1 MQTKQIKK
9 DLYWVGT
16 LDPDLRVFD
25 IIMHTEFGTSYNSY
39 VLKGSEK
46 TVLFETTKEK
56 FFDSYLESVKQ
67 VADIDHIEYI
77 VVDHTEP
84 DHAGSI
90 GKMLEQ
96 NPKIKLVGSAA
107 AINFVKEICNRDFNS
122 VIVKDGD
129 TLSLGDKTLRFL
141 SVPNLH
147 WPDTI
152 YTYVEEE
159 GILITCDSFGAHYAL
174 PEITNDKI
182 ANQDDYM
189 SALRYYFDNIMGP
202 FKPSVLSAIAKIEK
216 LKIDVICPGHG
227 PVLVEEPMKIVEI
240 YRQWSTEISPNTKK
254 TVVIPYVSAYG
265 YTEMI
270 AEKITEGIRASG
282 DVEVKRYD
290 MVSADPV
297 LVAEELRWADGILLG
312 TPTIVGE
319 ALKPIWDL
327 TTSIFA
333 KTHGKKIASAFGSY
347 GWSGEGVPH
356 IMERLA
362 QLGMKLYGQGL
373 RIKFRPNDAQ
383 LQEAYEFGFNF
394 GSSVL
399 AGEIVEPRKAGGIKR
414 LWKCLVCGE
423 IIEGDQPPEACPV
436 CGVGP
441 EQFVEVEVEDVTFR
455 KDTDE
460 RFVIVGNGAAG
471 TAACEEI
478 RRRNA
483 TASIEMISA
492 EPTIGYNRPM
502 LTKGI
507 MTHLDD
513 LNFYIKPLAWYD
525 ENKVKLTLN
534 VTVERVDAEGKTLTL
549 SNGESRS
556 CDKLI
561 LAVGADC
568 FVPPIA
574 GADQEGVFTIRNLQ
588 DTNRIQEEMERAKAV
603 AIIGG
608 GVLGLEA
615 AWELSKSGVKVS
627 VIELVPQLMGKQLDD
642 KASALLKD
650 AGQKAGIEFYT
661 GVGIEKISGEGGK
674 VTGVTLADGTQVDGD
689 LVILST
695 GVKPNVELA
704 KEMGIETGRSIVVNA
719 RMETGKEGIYA
730 CGDCAE
736 FQGVNVA
743 IWPEALEMGKV
754 AGANAAGDQEVYEP
768 VIPCNSF
775 SGMNTQLFAIGDNGK
790 DPQKKYKSFE
800 LFDDAKG
807 TYEKLYFLNNRFC
820 GGILLGDVSK
830 SAKLIEGYQKHEALE
845 KMI

>member
-9 DLYWVGT
+9 DLYLVGT
-16 LDPDLRVFD
+16 LDPDLKVFD

-67 VADIDHIEYI
+67 VADVDHIEYI
-77 VVDHTEP
+77 IVDHTEP

-122 VIVKDGD
+122 LIVKDGD

-159 GILITCDSFGAHYAL
+159 GILITCDSFGAHYSL

-182 ANQDDYM
+182 VNHDDYM

-227 PVLVEEPMKIVEI
+227 PVLVEEPMKIVEL
-240 YRQWSTEISPNTKK
+240 YRQWSTEINPNAKK

-265 YTEMI
+265 YTGMI
-270 AEKITEGIRASG
+270 AEKITEGILASG
-282 DVEVKRYD
+282 DVEVKRFD
-290 MVSADPV
+290 MVSADPGQ
-297 LVAEELRWADGILLG
+297 VAEEMRWADGILLG

-356 IMERLA
+356 MMERLA

-373 RIKFRPNDAQ
+373 RIKFRPNEAQ

-399 AGEIVEPRKAGGIKR
+399 AGEIVEPRKADGAKR

-441 EQFVEVEVEDVTFR
+441 EQFVEVAVEDVTFR

-513 LNFYIKPLAWYD
+513 LNFYIKPFSWYE
-525 ENKVKLTLN
+525 ENKVKLTLA
-534 VTVERVDAEGKTLTL
+534 VSVSKIDAEGKTLL
-549 SNGESRS
+549 LDNGESRS
-556 CDKLI
+556 YDKLI

-568 FVPPIA
+568 FVPPIP
-574 GADQEGVFTIRNLQ
+574 GAEQERVFTIRNLQ
-588 DTNRIQEEMERAKAV
+588 DTNRIQEELERVKSV

-615 AWELSKSGVKVS
+615 AWELSKSGVEVS
-627 VIELVPQLMGKQLDD
+627 VIELAPQLMGKQLDD
-642 KASALLKD
+642 KASALLKA
-650 AGQKAGIEFYT
+650 AGLKAGIKIHT
-661 GVGIEKISGEGGK
+661 GVGIEKISGEDGK
-674 VTGVTLADGTQVDGD
+674 ANGVTLADGTQVAGE

-695 GVKPNVELA
+695 GVRPNVALA
-704 KEMGIETGRSIVVNA
+704 QEIGIETGRSIVVNEK
-719 RMETGKEGIYA
+719 METGKEGIYA

-736 FQGVNVA
+736 YLGVNVA

-754 AGANAAGDQEVYEP
+754 AGANAAGDEAVYVP
-768 VIPCNSF
+768 VIPSNAF

-820 GGILLGDVSK
+820 GGILFGDVSK

-845 KMI
+845 QMI